1 MSNSSEPQEGVGLEP
16 GVWRAEFQIRS
27 YDVDFRR
34 RATAQAICRA
44 FLEAAW
50 NHAEQLGFGF
60 AALAS
65 QNRLW
70 VLARLLVEIDVY
82 PRWGE
87 KVRLSTW
94 PRGFSTLFALRD
106 FELHDN
112 SQRRLAAGASS
123 WLVLDAASHRPQRPD
138 KIGLRIPS
146 EPARAAVRRDPGK
159 LATPES
165 AAVALSAHARYS
177 DIDVNEH
184 VNSAK
189 YIGWLL
195 DSYST
200 EFHQAHSLRS
210 IELNYT
216 GETRWGDTVS
226 IASQQLSSVEFAH
239 SIVRT
244 DQSEVC
250 RALLRWTGET
260 SQQTEI

>member
-1 MSNSSEPQEGVGLEP
+1 MNHSSEPQDGVELEP

-106 FELHDN
+106 FELFDN
-112 SQRRLAAGASS
+112 GQRRLAAGASS
-123 WLVLDAASHRPQRPD
+123 WLVLNVASHRPQRPD
-138 KIGLRIPS
+138 KIGLRIPA
-146 EPARAAVRRDPGK
+146 EPARTAVGRDAGK
-159 LATPES
+159 LALPKS
-165 AAVALSAHARYS
+165 AAVALSARARYS
-177 DIDVNEH
+177 DIDVNQH
-184 VNSAK
+184 VNSAR

-195 DSYST
+195 DSYSA

-216 GETRWGDTVS
+216 GETHWDDTVS
-226 IASQQLSSVEFAH
+226 VTTQELGSLQFAH

-250 RALLRWTGET
+250 RAVLRWTGGP